1 MYISSLFVL
10 IVVALTIVQILIIF
24 GLVCLI
30 VTLCVVMTTEPILL
44 HARVVKL
51 NNKKDRDM

>member
-10 IVVALTIVQILIIF
+10 IVVALTIVQVLIIF
-24 GLVCLI
+24 GLVCFI

-44 HARVVKL
+44 HGRVVKL